1 MYSLAV
7 KARSENP
14 EARLIDKKIKLLKNN
29 LTSPNP
35 ERKENKSSRST
46 KEPHSTEPSLAR

>member
-35 ERKENKSSRST
+35 ERKGNKSSRST
-46 KEPHSTEPSLAR
+46 KEPHSIEPRLAR